1 MQTQL
6 KTKFKREIINVMHL
20 LGAVLVSFFSLWI
33 FVEPANFSPSGID
46 GVSRILQELTK
57 IWGFSENGV
66 NMGVFKLIIN
76 VPLLIIA
83 WIFLNK
89 KYVIYVLVFTVIDSL
104 GVIVLEQ
111 VNFYQFAP
119 EFIPDYDV
127 GHRLIASIF
136 SGVLLGVCT
145 GLMLKIG
152 CSTGGVDII
161 ACLVHKKKPLVN
173 IERIISFIC
182 YIIIG
187 CSYFVF
193 WDLTSVLLSIIQI
206 FVFEWTSAS
215 LLRKERFAIEVKVI
229 TKNPELIRDEI
240 LYKHKHSA
248 TIIES
253 EGMYS
258 GDANYTVVSVL
269 NARDI
274 PDFMQSMKKHKDAFV
289 YFSDGVRVQ
298 GDFHFGGEDKEV
310 MSAFNEE

>member
-1 MQTQL
+1 MKNKKL
-6 KTKFKREIINVMHL
+6 GLNKELYNIAHL
-20 LGAVLVSFFSLWI
+20 LVAVTVSFFSLWV

-46 GVSRILQELTK
+46 GVSRILQEITK
-57 IWGFSENGV
+57 ILGISEHGV
-66 NMGVFKLIIN
+66 NMGFFKLILN
-76 VPLLIIA
+76 VPLLILA

-89 KYVIYVLVFTVIDSL
+89 KYVIYVLVFTLIDSL
-104 GVIVLEQ
+104 GIILLEE
-111 VNFYQFAP
+111 VGFYQFAP
-119 EFIPDYDV
+119 EFIDGYDV

-152 CSTGGVDII
+152 CSTGGVDIV
-161 ACLVHKKKPLVN
+161 ACLVHKKKPLIN
-173 IERIISFIC
+173 IERIISIIC

-215 LLRKERFAIEVKVI
+215 LLRKQRYALEVKVI
-229 TKNPELIRDEI
+229 TKTPELIRDEI
-240 LYKHKHSA
+240 LYKYNHSA
-248 TIIES
+248 TIIKS
-253 EGMYS
+253 NGMYS
-258 GDANYTVVSVL
+258 GDDNYTVISVL

-274 PDFMQSMKKHKDAFV
+274 AEFMEGMKKHPDAFV

-298 GDFHFGGEDKEV
+298 GDFHFGNDEQT
-310 MSAFNEE
+310 MSAYNEKD

>member
-1 MQTQL
+1 MKCKKL
-6 KTKFKREIINVMHL
+6 GIKKELYNIAHMLAAVM
-20 LGAVLVSFFSLWI
+20 VSFFSLWV

-46 GVSRILQELTK
+46 GVSRILQEITK
-57 IWGFSENGV
+57 ILGISEHGV
-66 NMGVFKLIIN
+66 NMGFFKLILN
-76 VPLLIIA
+76 VPLLILA

-89 KYVIYVLVFTVIDSL
+89 KYVIYVLIFTLIDSL
-104 GVIVLEQ
+104 GIILLEE
-111 VNFYQFAP
+111 VGFYQFAP
-119 EFIPDYDV
+119 EFIDGYDV

-152 CSTGGVDII
+152 CSTGGVDIV
-161 ACLVHKKKPLVN
+161 ACLVHKKKPLIN
-173 IERIISFIC
+173 IERIISIIC

-215 LLRKERFAIEVKVI
+215 LLRKQRYALEVKVI
-229 TKNPELIRDEI
+229 TKTPELIRDEI
-240 LYKHKHSA
+240 LYKYNHSA
-248 TIIES
+248 TIIKS
-253 EGMYS
+253 NGMYS
-258 GDANYTVVSVL
+258 GDDNYTVISVL

-274 PDFMQSMKKHKDAFV
+274 AEFMEGMKKHPDAFV

-298 GDFHFGGEDKEV
+298 GDFHFGNDEQIMTAYKEKD
-310 MSAFNEE
+310 